1 MRLCAGHRDGLPSL
15 PGHLY
20 GHSANVRNTPDKPSA
35 ALSPRRFA
43 RPRLPT
49 GRPRS
54 LRPPRQDH
62 STCPRREE
70 PALTRPGIPLDPTAL
85 VEKLEAA
92 CDAID
97 DDRHSLYDTFNGLID
112 YVRSHQTEEELT
124 QLAKDPADP
133 DLKPGDLILH
143 NGHPATVRHINFHAP
158 YKHPA
163 VSGLPP
169 HRPATEIV
177 TSQGSHYLTLIPQ
190 A

>member
-1 MRLCAGHRDGLPSL
+1 M
-15 PGHLY
+15 
-20 GHSANVRNTPDKPSA
+20 
-35 ALSPRRFA
+35 
-43 RPRLPT
+43 
-49 GRPRS
+49 
-54 LRPPRQDH
+54 
-62 STCPRREE
+62 
-70 PALTRPGIPLDPTAL
+70 TRPGIPLDPTTL

-97 DDRHSLYDTFNGLID
+97 DGDSLYDTFNGLID

-143 NGHPATVRHINFHAP
+143 NGHPATVRYINFHGP
-158 YKHPA
+158 HKHPR
-163 VSGLPP
+163 SGLPQN
-169 HRPATEIV
+169 RPVTEIV